1 MSKEIII
8 GGRIISVPKGYIQ
21 AEAEY
26 TKDVSDIF
34 EALSPGP
41 AKELARTEC
50 LTKRVEFY
58 DLYVAGKATIVPRV
72 VKIHKST
79 FRKVCDWLRGAEWEK

>member
-1 MSKEIII
+1 MKQIII
-8 GGRIISVPKGYIQ
+8 GGRIISVPAGYIQ

-26 TKDVSDIF
+26 TKDALDVF
-34 EALSPGP
+34 NALSAGA
-41 AKELARTEC
+41 AKETARAEI
-50 LTKRVEFY
+50 LTKRIEFH